1 MNEVI
6 SMLDQK
12 SMFFIKNLEIILENL
27 SNVDI
32 LYKTGIHFESLAKYF
47 IEIIINHNNFDI

>member
-1 MNEVI
+1 
-6 SMLDQK
+6 
-12 SMFFIKNLEIILENL
+12 MFFIKNLEIILENL